1 MADESSNRTFAA
13 VIIDP
18 GTQKLITQEGS
29 LTIGDNTIEYYKK
42 STAVR
47 MAFGLIGSMIEG
59 RGKLLFSLQD
69 EDISG
74 YNYIEYRKKQMPT
87 IYLKSGTAYTVSFA
101 KPDQACPVLDAYM
114 RQLFSRRESRE
125 MGNRTARV
133 EQNTFRAEQRTAR
146 VEQNTF
152 RAEPKTAGAENPAA
166 LRRAEE
172 IYHQGERYY
181 DGTKEIPKNPQK
193 ALECFLE
200 AGRMGYSD
208 GLFMAGIML
217 LNGDGVMPDE
227 KRASNLLYAAA
238 AKKNKFALK
247 QIGFMYRNGKGVPQ
261 DYHKAMLYYRE
272 AVNAGL
278 VDAWNNIGFLYMNGY
293 GVSQDYR
300 AAMDCYQK
308 AAAAGNTASYNNI
321 GYMYH
326 MGLGVPVDY
335 GKAMEYYRKSADAG
349 RAEGMENIGE
359 LYRTGCGV
367 KQDYEVAYD
376 WYVAAAR
383 RGDQSA
389 VEQIRKLVREGHIS
403 QQEASRWV
411 Y

>member
-133 EQNTFRAEQRTAR
+133 EQRTAR

-166 LRRAEE
+166 FRRAEE

-227 KRASNLLYAAA
+227 KRDHPS
-238 AKKNKFALK
+238 
-247 QIGFMYRNGKGVPQ
+247 
-261 DYHKAMLYYRE
+261 
-272 AVNAGL
+272 
-278 VDAWNNIGFLYMNGY
+278 
-293 GVSQDYR
+293 
-300 AAMDCYQK
+300 
-308 AAAAGNTASYNNI
+308 
-321 GYMYH
+321 
-326 MGLGVPVDY
+326 
-335 GKAMEYYRKSADAG
+335 
-349 RAEGMENIGE
+349 
-359 LYRTGCGV
+359 
-367 KQDYEVAYD
+367 
-376 WYVAAAR
+376 AR
-383 RGDQSA
+383 RSSMVFSSRRYA
-389 VEQIRKLVREGHIS
+389 VMS
-403 QQEASRWV
+403 
-411 Y
+411 

>member
-1 MADESSNRTFAA
+1 MANESSNRTFAA

-87 IYLKSGTAYTVSFA
+87 IYLKSGTAYTISFA

-133 EQNTFRAEQRTAR
+133 EQRTAR

-278 VDAWNNIGFLYMNGY
+278 VDAWNNIGFLYRTVMASVRTTGQRWTAIRKRPLPGIPLLTTISVICIIWALGFRWIMERPWNTIAR
-293 GVSQDYR
+293 VRMR
-300 AAMDCYQK
+300 AELRAWRTLESCTGQ
-308 AAAAGNTASYNNI
+308 AAG
-321 GYMYH
+321 
-326 MGLGVPVDY
+326 
-335 GKAMEYYRKSADAG
+335 
-349 RAEGMENIGE
+349 
-359 LYRTGCGV
+359 
-367 KQDYEVAYD
+367 
-376 WYVAAAR
+376 
-383 RGDQSA
+383 
-389 VEQIRKLVREGHIS
+389 
-403 QQEASRWV
+403 
-411 Y
+411 